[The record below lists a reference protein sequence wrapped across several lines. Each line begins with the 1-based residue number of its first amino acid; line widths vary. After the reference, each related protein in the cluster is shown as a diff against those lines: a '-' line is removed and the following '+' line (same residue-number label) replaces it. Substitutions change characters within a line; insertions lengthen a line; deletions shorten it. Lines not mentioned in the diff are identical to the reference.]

1 MLVHFDSTAIHIY
14 NVKEEIK
21 TETVLLKAN
30 GIFLNFANEPI
41 RVHLQVYVPKENP
54 NWHATNT
61 FSPDSIVEITGTV
74 TDIRES
80 VIFVCIQI
88 L

>member
-1 MLVHFDSTAIHIY
+1 MLIHFDSTAIHIY
-14 NVKEEIK
+14 DVKEEFK

-41 RVHLQVYVPKENP
+41 RVHLHYTSPKQTRSLP
-54 NWHATNT
+54 TT
-61 FSPDSIVEITGTV
+61 
-74 TDIRES
+74 
-80 VIFVCIQI
+80 

>member
-41 RVHLQVYVPKENP
+41 RVHLQVYVPKENS

-61 FSPDSIVEITGTV
+61 FSPST
-74 TDIRES
+74 
-80 VIFVCIQI
+80 
-88 L
+88 

>member
-14 NVKEEIK
+14 DVKEEIK
-21 TETVLLKAN
+21 TKTVSLKAN
-30 GIFLNFANEPI
+30 DIFVDSASEPI
-41 RVHLQVYVPKENP
+41 RVHLQVYVPKENS
-54 NWHATNT
+54 NWHVTNT
-61 FSPDSIVEITGTV
+61 FSPDDVVEITGTV
-74 TDIRES
+74 TDVRES